1 MENTCHFPH
10 CEFARFHKFKKAEQ
24 CCNFKETFF
33 TSNAP
38 GADQTPKVYRDC
50 APVRTLLMIQD
61 LYNREIG
68 VQRALEQQRNVTVM
82 VVRKFNE
89 MVDRANDHLNGLSDG
104 REVQALPHIELQD
117 GF

>member
-61 LYNREIG
+61 LYNRDIG
-68 VQRALEQQRNVTVM
+68 VQQALEQQRNVTLQVIS
-82 VVRKFNE
+82 KFNE
-89 MVDRANDHLNGLSDG
+89 MIDRANERLRELPNGMSAQSIS
-104 REVQALPHIELQD
+104 RIELP
-117 GF
+117 